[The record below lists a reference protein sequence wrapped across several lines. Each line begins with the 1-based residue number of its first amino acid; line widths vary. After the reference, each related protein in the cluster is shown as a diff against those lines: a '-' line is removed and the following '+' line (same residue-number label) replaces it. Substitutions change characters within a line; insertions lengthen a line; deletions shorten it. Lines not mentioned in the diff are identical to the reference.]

1 MKCPGCDHETAS
13 TVHLCLRCGWQAP
26 DLGEVLAPPPP
37 PTGLPKKVKAGIAL
51 IGLAVLATLISLGM
65 AVVHGGGEYGVFVGG
80 AGAGVIL
87 IIRGFDERRRELHR
101 WRRGFG
107 SR

>member
-80 AGAGVIL
+80 AGPA
-87 IIRGFDERRRELHR
+87 
-101 WRRGFG
+101 
-107 SR
+107 